1 MLRYQHVEIESP
13 RFIGLRGEVSAKPLI
28 TFDLDDTLICWQTE
42 IPAEHV
48 ILPWHHKWFNI
59 EPLRYGTV
67 DLFNQLRSYGWQ
79 IGVYTTSHRKPKYIK
94 KLFNLHG
101 LTLDLVI
108 NQDKHEE
115 IIKNLSVKRKP
126 SKLPNRVNSMLHID
140 NSEGVL
146 IEGKRFN
153 FRTLIVDPLDYNW
166 TEKILAES
174 ISVARMLELGT
185 YRT

>member
-1 MLRYQHVEIESP
+1 MLKYQRFEIETP
-13 RFIGLRGEVSAKPLI
+13 RFIGLLGEAGTKPLI
-28 TFDLDDTLICWQTE
+28 TFDLDDTLICWQPE
-42 IPAEHV
+42 IPTEHV
-48 ILPWHHKWFNI
+48 ILPWHQKWFNI

-67 DLFNQLRSYGWQ
+67 GLFNQLRNYGWQ
-79 IGVYTTSHRKPKYIK
+79 VGIYTTSHRKPKYIE

-101 LTLDLVI
+101 LKLDLVI

-115 IIKNLSVKRKP
+115 IIKNLFVKRKP

-146 IEGKRFN
+146 IEGKRFD
-153 FRTLIVDPLDYNW
+153 FRVLIVDPLDNNW
-166 TEKILAES
+166 TEKVLAES
-174 ISVARMLELGT
+174 ISVARMLERGT